1 VHISTDILTSQTGLD
16 LYTKVY
22 GIRRAED
29 LIVKHYS
36 EDQMKTPIHMS
47 KCQKAAAVAVLAR
60 RVN

>member
-1 VHISTDILTSQTGLD
+1 MHISTDILTSQTGLD

-36 EDQMKTPIHMS
+36 KDQMKTPMHMS
-47 KCQKAAAVAVLAR
+47 KGQEAATVAVLAR